1 MIKNAYTSGSLLR
14 CSSWRTDAVTRS
26 SRTERCHASLRTL
39 QSTLCLQHGT
49 THFTVT
55 LPLCREDYGRGGKDE
70 ATTDSLSAIRG
81 QSHSFSYAQLR
92 ARKDEREREREKLQP
107 FNTAAAPQ
115 RPLYTSIDQFSQK
128 VELYRGR

>member
-1 MIKNAYTSGSLLR
+1 M
-14 CSSWRTDAVTRS
+14 
-26 SRTERCHASLRTL
+26 
-39 QSTLCLQHGT
+39 
-49 THFTVT
+49 
-55 LPLCREDYGRGGKDE
+55 PLCREDYGRTAKDE
-70 ATTDSLSAIRG
+70 ASTDSLAAIRG

-107 FNTAAAPQ
+107 VSAAAAPA